1 MVVMTRTDALLLAI
15 TAELEARR
23 TQIDGDD
30 GLCTVGLIV
39 KLDEK
44 TGAPRQIIWRPESQR
59 RVGRQVVRL
68 AKDGFNTE
76 IVTV

>member
-1 MVVMTRTDALLLAI
+1 MIGSKCDALLAAVA
-15 TAELEARR
+15 AEIEGRR
-23 TQIDGDD
+23 GQIDGDD
-30 GLCTVGLIV
+30 GLCTVGIIV

-59 RVGRQVVRL
+59 KVGRQEIRVD
-68 AKDGFNTE
+68 KTTNQPY

>member
-1 MVVMTRTDALLLAI
+1 MTRTDALKAAI
-15 TAELEARR
+15 DAELEARR
-23 TQIDGDD
+23 GQIDADD

-59 RVGRQVVRL
+59 RVGRQEIR
-68 AKDGFNTE
+68 ADKATGQPY